1 MLILNNEL
9 AYIYHPIIRYI
20 PKRLRK
26 HLICARLDKVEEI
39 RLRKGRPIMLYGGFS
54 PKYITEKGISEKS
67 SYGMI
72 AVNDED
78 INEALELI
86 CESSLYAVEDRIKN
100 GYVTVDGGHRIGLC
114 GSAVLKNGKIFTIKD
129 ISGLN
134 YRISREIYGAGDPVI
149 NSIMRDDKV
158 CNTLILSPPGCGKT
172 TLLRDII
179 RQISYRGIR
188 VSVAD
193 ERNEISALHK
203 GICGFD
209 LGNSCDVLEGA
220 SKEEAMTILLRS
232 MGPEVIATDEIG
244 TAADVAV
251 IKKAMLSGVSVIST
265 IHSDNRQ
272 ELMKKNKELL
282 NCFECVITLS
292 RKNGAGTIEEVYCGG

>member
-26 HLICARLDKVEEI
+26 HLICARLDNVEEI

-114 GSAVLKNGKIFTIKD
+114 GSAVLKDGKIFTIKD

-282 NCFECVITLS
+282 NCFECFITLS

>member
-26 HLICARLDKVEEI
+26 HLICARLDNVEEI

-100 GYVTVDGGHRIGLC
+100 G
-114 GSAVLKNGKIFTIKD
+114 
-129 ISGLN
+129 
-134 YRISREIYGAGDPVI
+134 
-149 NSIMRDDKV
+149 
-158 CNTLILSPPGCGKT
+158 
-172 TLLRDII
+172 
-179 RQISYRGIR
+179 
-188 VSVAD
+188 
-193 ERNEISALHK
+193 
-203 GICGFD
+203 
-209 LGNSCDVLEGA
+209 
-220 SKEEAMTILLRS
+220 
-232 MGPEVIATDEIG
+232 
-244 TAADVAV
+244 
-251 IKKAMLSGVSVIST
+251 
-265 IHSDNRQ
+265 
-272 ELMKKNKELL
+272 
-282 NCFECVITLS
+282 
-292 RKNGAGTIEEVYCGG
+292 

>member
-26 HLICARLDKVEEI
+26 HLICARLDNVEEI

-114 GSAVLKNGKIFTIKD
+114 GSAVLKDGKIFTIKD